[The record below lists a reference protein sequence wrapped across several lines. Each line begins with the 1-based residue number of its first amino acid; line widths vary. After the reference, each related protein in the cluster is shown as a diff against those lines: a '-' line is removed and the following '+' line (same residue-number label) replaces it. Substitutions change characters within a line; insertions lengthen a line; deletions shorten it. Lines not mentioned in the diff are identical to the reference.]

1 MMDYPIQASSYA
13 AEIDNLII
21 LIGVLVGFWSVV
33 TYGIFFWLLAAYRAR
48 GGAQR
53 AEHLSGDEKQPKKFI
68 TYAHFLVLICD
79 VFIVWGAIRVWVD
92 VKQTLPEGE
101 NVQTVRVISQQWA
114 WSFVH
119 PGPDGL
125 LDTAD
130 DIKSVDELHIE
141 VGRPYIYELT
151 SRDVLHS
158 FSVPVFRLK
167 QDAVPGRVIRG
178 WFKAT
183 RRGNFDI
190 QCAEMC
196 GIGHGLMPARIVIE
210 SEEQHA
216 AWMAQQRAAQTA
228 ERRAPGRVGPAL
240 ASAASAPAGFPGRSN
255 NTRAN

>member
-48 GGAQR
+48 GGAQ

-68 TYAHFLVLICD
+68 TYAHFLVLVCD
-79 VFIVWGAIRVWVD
+79 IFIVWGAIRVWVD

-101 NVQTVRVISQQWA
+101 EVQTVRIISQQWA

-130 DIKSVDELHIE
+130 DIKSVDDLHIE
-141 VGRPYIYELT
+141 LGRPYIYELT

-183 RRGNFDI
+183 RSGSYDI

-210 SEEQHA
+210 SKEQHA
-216 AWMAQQRAAQTA
+216 AWMAAQRT
-228 ERRAPGRVGPAL
+228 PGRAGPAL
-240 ASAASAPAGFPGRSN
+240 AAAAPGGFPGRAG